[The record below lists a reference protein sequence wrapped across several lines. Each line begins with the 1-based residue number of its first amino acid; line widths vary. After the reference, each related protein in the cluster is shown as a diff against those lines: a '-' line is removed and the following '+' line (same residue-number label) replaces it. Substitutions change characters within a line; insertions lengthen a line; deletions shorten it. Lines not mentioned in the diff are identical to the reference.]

1 MTLRKPESQIPS
13 LRDARHRL
21 LVAVV
26 SWLLVASIAKAD
38 GSRDLLFLPQV
49 LESVRTLYPP
59 YLVVLIEQDIANGR
73 TRQAMGAFDLTLS
86 NDAYLNPAGYY
97 NGSTNETLFNQP
109 LPFMGGSVYG
119 GYRLSSGILPDY
131 NKDRTGEHGQA
142 ILGFRIPLLKDVRID
157 ERRAD
162 LWKARIDQELADP
175 VILRQYLDF
184 VRAAQIAY
192 YNWFA
197 AGLQLAL
204 VEEVLQVAKDRDSA
218 LAIQIEKGASAPIV
232 RVDNRRLVVI
242 REIAVIQALRRF
254 QATSIELSLF
264 YRNRETAEPIVT
276 TRFQVPGAFPKLTD
290 PDESVVAADLAK
302 AMIARPEVRRLDLL
316 VEKNDI
322 DLQLARNGLLPK
334 LDIGAEAYQSLDSK
348 RPKDIDQ
355 TEVDA
360 MIRFS
365 VPLQRREAKGK
376 VEAVQGK
383 ADQLTRERQFACDR
397 IAADVR
403 DSFSALVAAYDGVQQ
418 SVVNV
423 DLARQLEQAEL
434 ERLEQ
439 GVTDLLALQ
448 IREKASY
455 DARLL
460 EVEARAAYFRARA
473 NYEAATA
480 AKAPDSFPAAQ

>member
-1 MTLRKPESQIPS
+1 MILRLPHSAPP
-13 LRDARHRL
+13 LPRGTPRR
-21 LVAVV
+21 LVAVAF
-26 SWLLVASIAKAD
+26 SWLLGLFATSPAGA
-38 GSRDLLFLPQV
+38 RDQLFLPQV

-59 YLVVLIEQDIANGR
+59 YLAVLIEQDIANGR
-73 TRQAMGAFDLTLS
+73 ARQAMGAFDLTLA

-97 NGSTNETLFNQP
+97 NGSTNETLFSQP
-109 LPFMGGSVYG
+109 LPFAGGSVYG
-119 GYRLSSGILPDY
+119 GYRLSSGFLPDY

-142 ILGFRIPLLKDVRID
+142 ILGFRIPLLKDLRID

-162 LWKARIDQELADP
+162 LWKAKIDQELADP

-184 VRAAQIAY
+184 VRASQVAY

-204 VEEVLQVAKDRDSA
+204 AEEVLQVAKDRDAA
-218 LAIQIEKGASAPIV
+218 LATQIEKGASAPIV
-232 RVDNRRLVVI
+232 RVDNRRLVVT

-254 QATSIELSLF
+254 QATAIELSLF
-264 YRNRETAEPIVT
+264 YRNPETAEPIVA
-276 TRFQVPGAFPKLTD
+276 TRFQIPGAFPKLTA
-290 PDESVVAADLAK
+290 PDESVVDGDLAK
-302 AMIARPEVRRLDLL
+302 AMTMRPEVRRLDLL
-316 VEKNDI
+316 IEKNEI

-334 LDIGAEAYQSLDSK
+334 LDVGAEAYQSLDSE

-360 MIRFS
+360 VIRFS

-383 ADQLTRERQFACDR
+383 ADQLLRERQFARDR

-403 DSFSALVAAYDGVQQ
+403 DSFSAFVAAFNGVEQ

-423 DLARQLEQAEL
+423 DLARQLEEAEL

-480 AKAPDSFPAAQ
+480 AKAPNSFPASE